1 MAKVC
6 YDDVIKHVHGS
17 LTGESKVI
25 FKHRSDSKT
34 NYTSGR
40 PEYKFN
46 PTSRQQAAMTK
57 FATARQNVEVILADA
72 EQAAAYREA
81 FKNQSKYATLRGYI
95 LAEVMKSN

>member
-1 MAKVC
+1 MANIC
-6 YDDVIKHVHGS
+6 FDDVIKHVHGR
-17 LTGESKVI
+17 LTGQSKVV

-34 NYTSGR
+34 NYSAGL
-40 PEYKFN
+40 PDYKFN
-46 PTSRQQAAMTK
+46 PTTRQQAVMTR
-57 FATARQNVEVILADA
+57 FATSRRQVEIILADA